1 MSKELTV
8 VTNDILIDVLAKPTM
23 EDVPC
28 REVVAVSFGRTAL
41 LGGQMVTGD
50 LQEHRLSWPDEQADR
65 FLSFYEHFFAE
76 PGSSDQY
83 DCRIFAYNVA
93 AGIGYDRAF
102 DRAFY
107 FEREFAVDKNNLQ
120 TGRPYG
126 VRKPGAGI
134 NHALLGTDNPT
145 ENLSVLGSGGRL
157 FMMPNTTI
165 EEIYKGTIVGVEGI
179 TSDFAH
185 AKDNVNSTDK

>member
-8 VTNDILIDVLAKPTM
+8 VTNDTLIDVLAKPTM
-23 EDVPC
+23 EDVAC

-41 LGGQMVTGD
+41 LGGQVLRGD
-50 LQEHRLSWPDEQADR
+50 EQEHTLTWPHDQAERL
-65 FLSFYEHFFAE
+65 LSFYEHFFTE
-76 PGSSDQY
+76 PRPDPQY

-107 FEREFAVDKNNLQ
+107 FEREFDVDHDSLQ

-126 VRKPGAGI
+126 VRKPGVGI
-134 NHALLGTDNPT
+134 NHALLGTDDPT

-157 FMMPNTTI
+157 LMMPNSTI
-165 EEIYKGTIVGVEGI
+165 KEIYKGTIVGVEGI
-179 TSDFAH
+179 SSDFAH
-185 AKDNVNSTDK
+185 AKDNNSAANQ